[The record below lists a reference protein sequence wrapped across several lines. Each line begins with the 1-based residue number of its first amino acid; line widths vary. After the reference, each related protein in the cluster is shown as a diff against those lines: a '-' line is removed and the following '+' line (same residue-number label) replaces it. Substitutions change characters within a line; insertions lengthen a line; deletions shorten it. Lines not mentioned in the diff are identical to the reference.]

1 MVLTRAELR
10 SWFKL
15 VMGIKALLDALDR
28 QLRAE
33 AAMSHDEYGILSRL
47 YREPG
52 LTMRMGDLAREVGFS
67 PSRLSH
73 AMQRLEEEGWI
84 QRQRIPG
91 DRRIVEAALT
101 EAGTEKVRAVSPDHL
116 AMVRKLV
123 FETLGPDRTR
133 ETADAMDEV
142 RRAAQGL

>member
-1 MVLTRAELR
+1 MVLTRTELR

-28 QLRAE
+28 QLRA
-33 AAMSHDEYGILSRL
+33 AAGISHDEYGILSRL

-73 AMQRLEEEGWI
+73 TMQRLEGEGWI
-84 QRQRIPG
+84 RRSRIPG

-101 EAGTEKVRAVSPDHL
+101 EEGIDQVRAVSPDHL
-116 AMVRKLV
+116 ALVRRLV

-133 ETADAMDEV
+133 DTAEAMDQV